1 MIGLS
6 ASTGGPLEGDAH
18 LAQSIAD
25 ILTTPIG
32 TRVCRRDYGSL
43 FAELIDQPFN
53 ALTRIRLYAAT
64 ALALRRWEPR
74 ITLRQVSIAAG
85 AAAGSFVLELV
96 GVRAGGPTANTLT
109 RLTVPLRAGA
119 AVL

>member
-6 ASTGGPLEGDAH
+6 ATTGAPIDGDAH
-18 LAQSIAD
+18 LAQSIGD

-43 FAELIDQPFN
+43 LAELIDQPFN

-64 ALALRRWEPR
+64 ALALRRWETR
-74 ITLRQVSIAAG
+74 IALRQVSIAAG
-85 AAAGSFVLELV
+85 DAAGSFVLELV
-96 GVRAGGPTANTLT
+96 GVRTDAPAGNTLT

>member
-6 ASTGGPLEGDAH
+6 SRTGAPIAGDAH

-32 TRVCRRDYGSL
+32 SRVCRRDYGSL
-43 FAELIDQPFN
+43 LAELIDQPFN
-53 ALTRIRLYAAT
+53 GRTKIRLFAAT
-64 ALALRRWEPR
+64 ALALRRWERR
-74 ITLRQVSIAAG
+74 ITLRQVSVAVG
-85 AAAGSFVLELV
+85 DVAGSFVLDLA
-96 GVRAGGPTANTLT
+96 GVRTGAPAGNALI